1 MAERD
6 PRIDPIPSSDSGG
19 RPPVDDPQRAMD
31 TAGQSLAEALHVSFR
46 LLTVLMLLVVVLF
59 LASGFTSINEN
70 ERGVLKVFGAIVGQV
85 EPGLAYNWPFPVG
98 EIQRVPTEV
107 RTLEVNDFW
116 FHIQPSEAG
125 KAPSEVRPLGEGVR
139 PGMDGA
145 LLSGDRYLCHVR
157 LTILYA
163 VRDAAEHVTNVR
175 DAEEII
181 RSLVCQAAIRSAAAR
196 TAEAVLKEQG
206 SFVNQIREEVNRRL
220 SQLEVGMVLTSVR
233 VANFSWPLRAV
244 ADYEEA
250 SNITTEMEQR
260 RNIARSEAEK
270 TLAGAAGQRGFRLLV
285 GEPWR
290 ESVRD
295 LAPMAGL
302 PAGPEGLIGRYE
314 LAREDGNMASAEAIL
329 AQIDQALVSDIAEGQ
344 ASATIEEARRYKASI
359 QEGLSARAQE
369 FEDALPEYEAT
380 PELFVLSRWLEARG
394 EIEQSPTIYKR
405 YLTLDP
411 EGKAVLYL
419 PKSAEVIKKIRAARL
434 RKRKDEAEQA
444 RQADRMPAPLPP
456 SDME

>member
-6 PRIDPIPSSDSGG
+6 PRIDPIPAGDARG
-19 RPPVDDPQRAMD
+19 PVDDPQRAMD

-116 FHIQPSEAG
+116 FHIPPGEAG
-125 KAPSEVRPLGEGVR
+125 KAPSEVRPLGEGIR

-181 RSLVCQAAIRSAAAR
+181 RSLVRSAAAR

-206 SFVNQIREEVNRRL
+206 SFVNQIRDEVNRRL
-220 SQLEVGMVLTSVR
+220 SELEVGMVLTSVR

-302 PAGPEGLIGRYE
+302 PAGPEGLIGQYE
-314 LAREDGNMASAEAIL
+314 LAREDGNMVAAEAIL
-329 AQIDQALVSDIAEGQ
+329 ARIDQALVSDIAEGQ
-344 ASATIEEARRYKASI
+344 ASATIEQARRYKASI
-359 QEGLSARAQE
+359 QEGLSARARE

-411 EGKAVLYL
+411 DGKAVLYL
-419 PKSAEVIKKIRAARL
+419 PKSAEVVKKIRAARL
-434 RKRKDEAEQA
+434 RKRKDQAEQA
-444 RQADRMPAPLPP
+444 RQADRLPAPLPP